1 MSVFTERPKGFCQY
15 DYIEEDSDQEIHGRD
30 SSDDEL
36 DILLH
41 GTPQQKRRLT
51 RSLSRGSLEM
61 SSSEDEFEKEMER
74 ELAETMRQHEQ
85 QFASAAE
92 SAMSHRASG
101 SGPADVQSSG
111 QPANTESQIADEF
124 YNDIYFD
131 SDDETEEAAAANK
144 ANSSQRNKKTP
155 GKHRVFTNDELLYDP
170 EIDDRN
176 QEWVDRQ
183 RSRYYPH
190 QTKQESSAPQAGN
203 RDCPEDSVS
212 TSAAAGK
219 EETPV
224 IPKSDA
230 VLNCPACLTTLC
242 LDCQRHELYTHQYRA
257 MFVLNCTIVRSERLI
272 YTIPEKARQRKKGRK
287 KGHKRQ
293 LVKTDEAEGAVP
305 SSATSQQEHYH
316 PVRCS
321 KCNTEVAVYD
331 SDEVFHFFN
340 VITSL
345 S

>member
-1 MSVFTERPKGFCQY
+1 MSVFTEQPKGFCQY
-15 DYIEEDSDQEIHGRD
+15 DYIEEDSDQEMHGRD

-41 GTPQQKRRLT
+41 GTQQQKRRLT

-61 SSSEDEFEKEMER
+61 SSSEDEFEKEMEK
-74 ELAETMRQHEQ
+74 ELEETMRQHEQ
-85 QFASAAE
+85 QFASAAD
-92 SAMSHRASG
+92 SAASEQASG
-101 SGPADVQSSG
+101 STASNGKPSN
-111 QPANTESQIADEF
+111 PESHIADDF

-131 SDDETEEAAAANK
+131 SDDDETQEAPEASESEAG
-144 ANSSQRNKKTP
+144 SSQKSKQSP

-170 EIDDRN
+170 EIDDKN

-183 RSRYYPH
+183 RGRYYPSH
-190 QTKQESSAPQAGN
+190 STQGSSGSQTSDQGGSEDGEGASKEAG
-203 RDCPEDSVS
+203 
-212 TSAAAGK
+212 
-219 EETPV
+219 

-257 MFVLNCTIVRSERLI
+257 MFVLNCSIVRSERLT
-272 YTIPEKARQRKKGRK
+272 YTVPQKAGRK
-287 KGHKRQ
+287 KWRKKQRKMQ
-293 LVKTDEAEGAVP
+293 LDRVDETGEAGA
-305 SSATSQQEHYH
+305 SSSLSETNQKEYFH

-331 SDEVFHFFN
+331 NDEVFHFFN
-340 VITSL
+340 VLTSL